1 MQFYASPLLECDSA
15 AKADMST
22 PFQRPE
28 SDFAIEID
36 FEPETGFDPARVFRS
51 MAKLIDV
58 FQDLDRRLVA
68 SVDSA
73 IVPVL
78 MLEDIE
84 AGSLRT
90 WLRDQLSTVDDD
102 VLKQGDWKKVM
113 GTYLVKCRH
122 IIIRWLD
129 GKGQILSKADVEELE
144 RGLLSAAQETD
155 VRQIPAYE
163 PIPRRDLLESIQDM
177 STALSH
183 LEDMDTAS
191 LITAQGEV
199 AFNLEFRI
207 STETID
213 ELTVQESISHE
224 EEMILKVKKPDFIGE
239 SKWEFIYER
248 AIEAKI
254 MDEDWLTRFQNGEE
268 PIFPGDS
275 IRAIVHVDVK
285 YGYDREVVS
294 KDYRITKVLK
304 VLHRE
309 KPEQKQLSE

>member
-1 MQFYASPLLECDSA
+1 
-15 AKADMST
+15 MST
-22 PFQRPE
+22 AIQRPE

-51 MAKLIDV
+51 MAELIDV
-58 FQDLDRRLVA
+58 FQDLDRRLAA

-73 IVPVL
+73 ITPVL

-90 WLRDQLSTVDDD
+90 WLRNQLSTVDDD

-113 GTYLVKCRH
+113 EAYLVRCRH
-122 IIIRWLD
+122 IIVRWLD
-129 GKGQILSKADVEELE
+129 GKGQILSRADVEALE
-144 RGLLSAAQETD
+144 QELLSAAKETD

-163 PIPRRDLLESIQDM
+163 PIPRRDLLEGIQHM
-177 STALSH
+177 STALAH
-183 LEDMDTAS
+183 LEDADTAS

-199 AFNLEFRI
+199 EFNLEFRI

-224 EEMILKVKKPDFIGE
+224 QEMILKVKKPDFIGE
-239 SKWEFIYER
+239 SKWEFIYEHS
-248 AIEAKI
+248 IEAKI
-254 MDEDWLTRFQNGEE
+254 LDEDWLTRFQNGEE
-268 PIFPGDS
+268 PISPGDS
-275 IRAIVHVDVK
+275 LRAIVHVDVR
-285 YGYDREVVS
+285 YGYEREVVS
-294 KDYRITKVLK
+294 KDYRITRILK

-309 KPEQKQLSE
+309 KPEQRQLGE